1 MVLEPSA
8 INGASLSLPK
18 FREHDGGGTGKA
30 LRPREYGGVLWDGP
44 SSELMKFLVSID
56 IICFTVIFYCI
67 IMFLFY
73 YISIIHNNLFHYDI
87 FTHLHNVFSSCALP
101 TAPSCP
107 PHSCWLP
114 HFSQLVISHFSFFGW
129 ILLNFIRV
137 SERALGEG
145 LLSGVWAPYHWT
157 KYVSSLQQPLAA
169 CRYPGNITVLW
180 TPSGFLSVLALYGP
194 KTQVRIFG
202 TSILFKGIF
211 LVLLGIS
218 LECCWSFVKY
228 TDCFW

>member
-30 LRPREYGGVLWDGP
+30 LRPREYGGLLWDGP

-56 IICFTVIFYCI
+56 IICFTVIFYYI

-87 FTHLHNVFSSCALP
+87 FTHSHNMFSSCALP

-107 PHSCWLP
+107 PPFL
-114 HFSQLVISHFSFFGW
+114 LVASLFPVSYFTFFFLW
-129 ILLNFIRV
+129 LNFIRV

-157 KYVSSLQQPLAA
+157 KYVSSLQQPTGCCLQIS
-169 CRYPGNITVLW
+169 REHYRRVNPLW
-180 TPSGFLSVLALYGP
+180 ILICLSSLWAQDPS
-194 KTQVRIFG
+194 
-202 TSILFKGIF
+202 
-211 LVLLGIS
+211 
-218 LECCWSFVKY
+218 
-228 TDCFW
+228 

>member
-1 MVLEPSA
+1 
-8 INGASLSLPK
+8 
-18 FREHDGGGTGKA
+18 
-30 LRPREYGGVLWDGP
+30 
-44 SSELMKFLVSID
+44 
-56 IICFTVIFYCI
+56 
-67 IMFLFY
+67 MFLFY

-87 FTHLHNVFSSCALP
+87 FTHLHNMFSSCALH

-107 PHSCWLP
+107 PPHSRWLP
-114 HFSQLVISHFSFFGW
+114 HFSPLVISHFSFFGW

-157 KYVSSLQQPLAA
+157 KYVSSLQQPTGCCLQIF
-169 CRYPGNITVLW
+169 REHYRRVN
-180 TPSGFLSVLALYGP
+180 PSGFLSVLALYGP

-211 LVLLGIS
+211 LVLSGIS
-218 LECCWSFVKY
+218 LGCCWAFVKY